1 MGLLIRGAAAQAQ
14 AVYGSP
20 GLTPD
25 AVGYKD
31 WNVPPWACG
40 SNTGALTPGTIYGL
54 KVPTRG
60 LLGAD
65 LAAVAFQVGTVGAT
79 LSGSKIG
86 VYDIPAGSTAGT
98 GTKLGEASADAA
110 FLSATWNEVA
120 LAIENASLTQYVF
133 VALLPIGTTGPILL
147 RTPNSTANQ
156 LAMGQANKNTM
167 PTCLLGGLTGQASL
181 PSTINYA
188 NNSANSFVNSIC
200 LR

>member
-1 MGLLIRGAAAQAQ
+1 MGLLIRGAAAQS
-14 AVYGSP
+14 VYGSP

-31 WNVPPWACG
+31 WNVPPYACG
-40 SNTGALTPGTIYGL
+40 SNTGALATGTIYGL

-65 LAAVAFQVGTVGAT
+65 LTTVALQVGTVGAT

-86 VYDIPAGSTAGT
+86 VYDIPAGSTTGT
-98 GTKLGEASADAA
+98 GNKLGEASADAA
-110 FLSATWNEVA
+110 FLSATWNEIA
-120 LAIENASLTQYVF
+120 LAIANSSLTQYVY
-133 VALLPIGTTGPILL
+133 VALLAVGTTGPILL

-167 PTCLLGGLTGQASL
+167 PTCILGGLTAQSAL
-181 PSTINYA
+181 PSTISYV
-188 NNSANSFVNSIC
+188 NNSANAFVNSIC